1 MWVVASVG
9 ASVFLFTIAFLGN
22 ASRKMG
28 RQTDEEWIFSNFYEK
43 IYDAFFLKKDPREI
57 ARKLGMSQDKYI
69 KNCRVLRIDPRWR
82 REAGMRMTGIMAF
95 GLSLCFAVFLR
106 NIVVAVIG
114 VGIFFCMGPYKEQQI
129 GGRAKEKRKRMANEL
144 PRFIDLFATAAQIG
158 IPVESAIK
166 TTAKEIPCIVSEEL
180 LMVMAETEIG
190 AKSWQRAL
198 EEVALRYDVGVFS
211 DFVLALVA
219 GYEKGIPISEIVG
232 RKSMEIKQS
241 NLLEAKERAAKLSN
255 TVLLPV
261 MVFKILPL
269 LIIMLIPIM
278 MQINSM

>member
-95 GLSLCFAVFLR
+95 GLSLCFAVFFR

-114 VGIFFCMGPYKEQQI
+114 VGIFFCMGPYQEQQI
-129 GGRAKEKRKRMANEL
+129 GGRAKEKRKRCPARL
-144 PRFIDLFATAAQIG
+144 GADGAPGRGAGPFPVGCAVCQGRGRLVFA
-158 IPVESAIK
+158 
-166 TTAKEIPCIVSEEL
+166 
-180 LMVMAETEIG
+180 
-190 AKSWQRAL
+190 
-198 EEVALRYDVGVFS
+198 GVH
-211 DFVLALVA
+211 
-219 GYEKGIPISEIVG
+219 
-232 RKSMEIKQS
+232 
-241 NLLEAKERAAKLSN
+241 
-255 TVLLPV
+255 
-261 MVFKILPL
+261 
-269 LIIMLIPIM
+269 
-278 MQINSM
+278 

>member
-95 GLSLCFAVFLR
+95 GLSLCFAVFFR
-106 NIVVAVIG
+106 NIVV
-114 VGIFFCMGPYKEQQI
+114 E
-129 GGRAKEKRKRMANEL
+129 
-144 PRFIDLFATAAQIG
+144 
-158 IPVESAIK
+158 
-166 TTAKEIPCIVSEEL
+166 
-180 LMVMAETEIG
+180 
-190 AKSWQRAL
+190 W
-198 EEVALRYDVGVFS
+198 
-211 DFVLALVA
+211 
-219 GYEKGIPISEIVG
+219 
-232 RKSMEIKQS
+232 
-241 NLLEAKERAAKLSN
+241 
-255 TVLLPV
+255 
-261 MVFKILPL
+261 
-269 LIIMLIPIM
+269 
-278 MQINSM
+278 